1 MKDTKP
7 IGNLVNKCKTLD
19 QARAVMSMVD
29 SISEKNLKVTM
40 SLSAGRGRGK
50 SAALG
55 ISIAGAIVYGFS
67 NIFVTAP
74 SPENLGTLFDFI
86 FAGLDALNYKEH
98 QDYEILQSTNPE
110 YNHAVIR
117 VNIYRD
123 HRQTIQYIR
132 PQDYA
137 QLSQAELLI
146 VDEAAA
152 IPMTLVKQLLG
163 PYMVILSSTIH
174 GYEGTGRSLS
184 LKLLSSLKEQNR
196 MRASNQS
203 NSGQG
208 AMGRKLNEIQLDQPI
223 RYGNNDPIEKWL
235 NELLCLDATKD
246 VQGLTAGFPHPNE
259 CELYFV
265 NRDTLFSYHHQT
277 EKFLTKIMNIFVS
290 SHYKNTP
297 NDLQLLSDAPAH
309 QIFVLLGNIEGQQSG
324 ELPDVLCAIQVCF
337 EGEIN
342 QQTINMNL
350 KRGLRPAGD
359 LIPWTV
365 SEQFQDESFAGLSGI
380 RIVRIATHP
389 NAQKRGYGSRAL
401 ELLIKYYEGQLVDFD
416 NIKTDELKDM
426 KSKMKQAA
434 KAQEKVLKDE
444 KLKPKKHVVPILQ
457 KLSERKPAPLHYL
470 GTSFGVTK
478 ELFQFWKKNLFVP
491 IYLRQTANE
500 LTGEH
505 TCVMLRPIN
514 LNDEQ
519 VQVPDSIKKL
529 RTNQADIDI
538 AEGNNLQMIEESTW
552 VSSYF
557 LDFKKRLLNLF
568 GYDFRHMS
576 CSLAFQFIGE
586 KNKNQGQ
593 SEAAENQDLIN
604 SIKREELEQDI
615 SVFDLRRLDQYSK
628 NLVDFH
634 LIMDLVPTL
643 AKLHFL
649 RSTLPRG
656 TVTLSYVQSAILIG
670 MGLQFK
676 RVEQIE
682 VDLGLNTNQ
691 ILPLFNKMARKFTK
705 VFKQVFESEIEK
717 EMDKETK
724 ELKEQ
729 LEN

>member
-265 NRDTLFSYHHQT
+265 NRDTLFSYHQQT

-365 SEQFQDESFAGLSGI
+365 SEQFQD
-380 RIVRIATHP
+380 
-389 NAQKRGYGSRAL
+389 
-401 ELLIKYYEGQLVDFD
+401 
-416 NIKTDELKDM
+416 
-426 KSKMKQAA
+426 
-434 KAQEKVLKDE
+434 
-444 KLKPKKHVVPILQ
+444 
-457 KLSERKPAPLHYL
+457 
-470 GTSFGVTK
+470 
-478 ELFQFWKKNLFVP
+478 
-491 IYLRQTANE
+491 
-500 LTGEH
+500 
-505 TCVMLRPIN
+505 
-514 LNDEQ
+514 
-519 VQVPDSIKKL
+519 
-529 RTNQADIDI
+529 
-538 AEGNNLQMIEESTW
+538 
-552 VSSYF
+552 
-557 LDFKKRLLNLF
+557 
-568 GYDFRHMS
+568 
-576 CSLAFQFIGE
+576 
-586 KNKNQGQ
+586 
-593 SEAAENQDLIN
+593 
-604 SIKREELEQDI
+604 
-615 SVFDLRRLDQYSK
+615 
-628 NLVDFH
+628 
-634 LIMDLVPTL
+634 
-643 AKLHFL
+643 
-649 RSTLPRG
+649 
-656 TVTLSYVQSAILIG
+656 
-670 MGLQFK
+670 
-676 RVEQIE
+676 
-682 VDLGLNTNQ
+682 
-691 ILPLFNKMARKFTK
+691 
-705 VFKQVFESEIEK
+705 
-717 EMDKETK
+717 
-724 ELKEQ
+724 
-729 LEN
+729 